1 MVSPTFWRCSP
12 KNKFHLRLD
21 LILQSKLSF
30 YSFIFKRLEKELRI
44 NWPLRKRR
52 RQRTVMFLK
61 NELRVIASVAQNRQI
76 GQRSVARELG
86 ISQTSV
92 CRILRENKFHPY
104 HVQLVQEL
112 KETDFERRLDFCHF
126 IRTQMQVDNNL
137 KFYSVM
143 KPNFLT
149 MVVLTKTT
157 ATTMLR
163 KIHCGYV
170 KHISNE
176 LFR

>member
-1 MVSPTFWRCSP
+1 MSPTFWRCNP

-52 RQRTVMFLK
+52 RQRTVRFLK

-126 IRTQMQVDNNL
+126 IRTQMQVDNN
-137 KFYSVM
+137 F
-143 KPNFLT
+143 
-149 MVVLTKTT
+149 
-157 ATTMLR
+157 
-163 KIHCGYV
+163 
-170 KHISNE
+170 
-176 LFR
+176 